1 MKISDILKNK
11 KTTISFEFFPPKKAE
26 NEQTLFDTIRV
37 LKDYKPDFVSVTYG
51 AGGSTKDKTVDWT
64 LKIKTE
70 YSLNAMMHLT
80 CVSSTKKGIND
91 ILNTLKL
98 NGVHNILAL
107 RGDLTDKLR
116 VNDMEFS
123 HAYQLVKHIK
133 NNGDFSVGVAGYPE
147 GHPESPSLE
156 KDIEYLKMKIDAGG
170 DFIITQLFFDNNY
183 FFDFLERAEKLSV
196 KAPVIA
202 GIMPILNLSQIK
214 RFVDMCSVKI
224 PQTLINKLEGKNKE
238 DMYKIGVEYAINQ
251 CNQLIES
258 GVKGLHFYTLNK
270 YNATE
275 IILKNLV
282 LRRT

>member
-123 HAYQLVKHIK
+123 HAYQLVKYIK